1 MIHFIVIYRRNS
13 RKNSGISSYVIKKNV
28 VLMNLL
34 LLQSPLSTEQHREL
48 CIHKYVTH
56 LCVNKSTNGF
66 IVFHMDTGAF

>member
-13 RKNSGISSYVIKKNV
+13 RKEQRDIILCYKKNV

-66 IVFHMDTGAF
+66 IVFHMHTGAF

>member
-1 MIHFIVIYRRNS
+1 
-13 RKNSGISSYVIKKNV
+13 
-28 VLMNLL
+28 MNLL

-66 IVFHMDTGAF
+66 IVFHMDTGAFQTSSV